1 MEEGEISPHKYFCAY
16 LFITSHKHQLMKQ
29 SFKKI
34 YKLSNNSLVRNGFTL
49 IELLVVIAIIGVL
62 ASIVIAALSSSRVS
76 ARDAERVSDIRQIRY
91 ALELY
96 RSDFNAYPSCLIAGG
111 SCTTVLQNAKYMSAV
126 PKDPLTG
133 LSYSYAGLGSGAICS
148 SYHLG
153 SSLEDKHNKALQTGI
168 DSSPQ
173 GTCTGSAADF
183 SGLSFVAGG
192 QLCNTTAGTAQP
204 TNAANGES
212 CYDVGPQ

>member
-1 MEEGEISPHKYFCAY
+1 MI
-16 LFITSHKHQLMKQ
+16 MKQ
-29 SFKKI
+29 S
-34 YKLSNNSLVRNGFTL
+34 SLRRGFTL

-62 ASIVIAALSSSRVS
+62 ASIIIAALSSSRVS

-96 RSDFNAYPSCLIAGG
+96 RSDFNTYPSCLIAGG
-111 SCTTVLQNAKYMSAV
+111 SCTTVLQNAKYMSSV

-133 LSYSYAGLGSGAICS
+133 VSYSYAGLGSGASCT

-153 SSLEDKHNKALQTGI
+153 SSLEDKHNKILLTGI
-168 DSSPQ
+168 DASPQ
-173 GTCTGSAADF
+173 AICTGSAADF
-183 SGLSFVAGG
+183 SGLSYTAGG

-212 CYDVGPQ
+212 CYDVGLQ